1 MSNMIWLSHTFS
13 DQVPT
18 FGGTF
23 APLHF
28 EQKKNQS
35 CGDSCNTFDFTL
47 HNHWG
52 THIDAPAHFFS
63 GEKKLAEYT
72 PQDFIFHKVQ
82 LIDWPL
88 EKAELI
94 TPHHL
99 KDLKPEIEL
108 LLFKSHFEKFRTST
122 EYGEWGPGVTVEA
135 GLWLRKNFPKLKMIG
150 FDFISL
156 SSFQHR
162 TEGRLSH
169 QAFLNPHAEGQPI
182 LIIEDMTLKEL
193 RATPNEVIIAPWR
206 ISSMDSAPCTVI
218 AKMS

>member
-1 MSNMIWLSHTFS
+1 MSTTIWLSHTFA

-18 FGGTF
+18 YGGSF
-23 APLHF
+23 ESLRF

-63 GEKKLAEYT
+63 GEKKLSDYSA
-72 PQDFIFHKVQ
+72 QDFIFHKIQ
-82 LIDWPL
+82 LIDYPL
-88 EKAELI
+88 NKAELI
-94 TPHHL
+94 TPQHL
-99 KDLKPEIEL
+99 SELKADTEL
-108 LLFKSHFEKFRTST
+108 LLFKSHFEKFRSSS
-122 EYGEWGPGVTVEA
+122 EYGEWGPGISAET
-135 GLWLRKNFPKLKMIG
+135 GLWLRKNFPQLKMIG

-169 QAFLNPHAEGQPI
+169 QAFLNPQGEGHPI
-182 LIIEDMTLKEL
+182 LIIEDMTLKDL
-193 RATPNEVIIAPWR
+193 DRTPTEVMIAPWR
-206 ISSMDSAPCTVI
+206 ISAMDSAPCTVM
-218 AKMS
+218 AKLD